1 MTGPGAA
8 NPAVHDFGGTGPPL
22 LISHA
27 TGFHGFCYQPMADA
41 IADRVHAVA
50 FDYRGHGDTPVPEG
64 WPEQSQ
70 VDWEEYADDAEV
82 VALGLAADGERLSAF
97 GHSMGGTC
105 LLIVAH
111 RHPML
116 FERLVLFEPIVPAP
130 DGPGVGDPD
139 DSPLVSAA
147 RRRRDTF
154 GSREEAFAN
163 YANKPPLNVF
173 HPDALLAY
181 VSHGFADDAEG
192 VRLKCSP
199 QLEAAT
205 FAAGGRHQAWQYLRG
220 IDVPVLVVSGR
231 RDPDQGPALMAPL
244 IAEEL
249 PRGSLLRLDR
259 VDHFGPMSHPDL
271 IGQVITDAMG
281 GAVGRR

>member
-1 MTGPGAA
+1 VTDPGGPE
-8 NPAVHDFGGTGPPL
+8 PAVHDFGGTGPPL

-27 TGFHGFCYQPMADA
+27 TGFHGYCYQPMAEA
-41 IADRVHAVA
+41 IADHVHAVA
-50 FDYRGHGDTPVPEG
+50 FDYRGHGDTPAPEG
-64 WPEQSQ
+64 WE
-70 VDWEEYADDAEV
+70 VDWEEYADDAEA
-82 VALGLAADGERLSAF
+82 VALRLAEAHGGRLTAF

-105 LLIVAH
+105 LLMVAY
-111 RHPML
+111 RHPAL
-116 FERLVLFEPIVPAP
+116 FERLVLFEPIVPRP
-130 DGPGVGDPD
+130 GGPGPVEPD
-139 DSPLVSAA
+139 ESPLVAAA

-173 HPDALLAY
+173 HPDALMAY
-181 VSHGFADDAEG
+181 VSHGFADDVEG

-205 FAAGGRHQAWQYLRG
+205 FAAGGRHHTWEYSRH

-231 RDPDQGPALMAPL
+231 TGPDQGPASMAPL

-249 PRGSLLRLDR
+249 PRGAMLRLDR

-281 GAVGRR
+281 TRFV